1 MQSKQQ
7 RRTDTRERI
16 LDVSAKLFAEKDIAP
31 PRIDEIAR
39 NVRITK
45 SVILLSF

>member
-16 LDVSAKLFAEKDIAP
+16 LDVSAKLFAEKGYSATG
-31 PRIDEIAR
+31 IDG
-39 NVRITK
+39 
-45 SVILLSF
+45 SLGM